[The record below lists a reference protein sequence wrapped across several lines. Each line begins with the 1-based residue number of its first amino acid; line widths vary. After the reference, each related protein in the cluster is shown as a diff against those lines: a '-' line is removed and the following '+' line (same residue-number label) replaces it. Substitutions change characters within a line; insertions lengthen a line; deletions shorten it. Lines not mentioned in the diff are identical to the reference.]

1 MYEFMMNEE
10 QKKLKRE
17 AREFVKNVPKQLI
30 LDMDAEKIQFPKDFI
45 KSAAESNLLGL
56 RFDKKYGGRGVN
68 WETEIIALE
77 EFGFLGTALACLYS
91 MPSIVGEAIHRFGT
105 EAQKEKYLMPTIR
118 GEKFAAEGLTEPRGG
133 SDFFG
138 ATTIAK
144 KEGDYFIINGQ
155 KRFIVGAEGADYFL
169 LYAKTDENVPSHKGM
184 TAFLVDR
191 TEDVHV
197 EYTYGL
203 MGTRGGGTGR
213 VHFKNVKVPK
223 ENIIGKENGASEIF
237 YQMMIPER
245 MTSAAG
251 ALGMAKAALDV
262 AVKYSTNRKAFGK
275 HIKEFQAVN
284 FKVADSIT
292 LYDAA
297 SAIVYTAARAVDA
310 GDDPKRV
317 RRLVSEAKKFA
328 TETAWE
334 IVNNAMQIMGG
345 IGYTNVYPIEK
356 MLRDVRLITIWTGTN
371 EIMNLII
378 QSEYYKEFLSNDD
391 NGRNIEDDAKEAERM
406 EEKVYE

>member
-1 MYEFMMNEE
+1 MFDFMMNDE
-10 QKKLKRE
+10 QKRLKQE
-17 AREFVKNVPKQLI
+17 VREFVKNVPHQLI
-30 LDMDAEKIQFPKDFI
+30 LDMDAEKVQYPKEFI
-45 KSAAESNLLGL
+45 KAAGKNNLLGL
-56 RFDKKYGGRGVN
+56 RFNEEYGGRGLN

-77 EFGFLGTALACLYS
+77 EMGFLGTALACLYS
-91 MPSIVGEAIHRFGT
+91 MPSIVGEAIDKFGT
-105 EAQKEKYLMPTIR
+105 EEQKQRYLIPTLK
-118 GEKFAAEGLTEPRGG
+118 GEIYAAEGLTEPRSG

-138 ATTIAK
+138 TTTLAK
-144 KEGDYFIINGQ
+144 KDGDYFIINGQ

-169 LYAKTDENVPSHKGM
+169 IYARTNDKVPPHKGI
-184 TAFLVDR
+184 TAFLVDK
-191 TEDVHV
+191 TDEVHV

-213 VHFKNVKVPK
+213 VHFKDVRVPK
-223 ENIIGKENGASEIF
+223 ENIVGKENGAAEIF

-262 AVKYSTNRKAFGK
+262 ATRYSTRRKAFGQ
-275 HIKEFQAVN
+275 HIKEFQGVN
-284 FKVADSIT
+284 FKIAESIT
-292 LYDAA
+292 MYDAA
-297 SAIVYTAARAVDA
+297 KALVYASARAIDSN
-310 GDDPKRV
+310 DDPRRI

-328 TETAWE
+328 TETAWR
-334 IVNNAMQIMGG
+334 IVDSSMQIMGG
-345 IGYTNVYPIEK
+345 IGYTNIYPIEK

-378 QSEYYKEFLSNDD
+378 QSEYYKEFMAGVDL
-391 NGRNIEDDAKEAERM
+391 GRDIELDAKEAGQE